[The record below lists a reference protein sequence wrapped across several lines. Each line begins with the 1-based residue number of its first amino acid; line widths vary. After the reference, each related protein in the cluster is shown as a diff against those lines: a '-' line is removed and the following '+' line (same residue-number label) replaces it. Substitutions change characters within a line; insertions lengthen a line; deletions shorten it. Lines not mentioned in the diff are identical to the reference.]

1 MGIYNSNC
9 DFNKYKMFYA
19 VSEYKSFSKAA
30 EVLHISQPAISY
42 AVKEL
47 ERDLDTTLLIRERKN
62 IRLTPEGQELIYY
75 IEKIFSNVMK
85 AERAMKERKNNEED
99 LYGEI
104 RIGIYSHIS
113 LTLLP
118 KLIKE
123 FEKIHPKVNFNI
135 YSTSQPEMVE
145 KLKRR
150 ELDML
155 IVQFPVFIDNNNFQE
170 EILCEFETCFY
181 SGEEI
186 YHQYINDKDSILN
199 YPLMLPMRGFSDID
213 ALEEKLKSK
222 NTKLIK
228 KYRVYTHELMKEMA
242 LDNIGIGWGIKKLL
256 EKELNEKKLFVIPF
270 DINSPTSKISVI
282 YDTNCMNKASI
293 EFLKFL
299 FQHTE
304 KKQ

>member
-30 EVLHISQPAISY
+30 EILHISQPAISY

-47 ERDLDTTLLIRERKN
+47 ERELDTTLLIREKKSV
-62 IRLTPEGQELIYY
+62 RLTPEGQELIFY
-75 IEKIFSNVMK
+75 IEKIFSNILM
-85 AERAMKERKNNEED
+85 AERAMKEHKNNEED

-113 LTLLP
+113 LVLLP

-123 FEKIHPKVNFNI
+123 FERIHPKVKFNI

-155 IVQFPVFIDNNNFQE
+155 IIQFPVFIDNVNFQE

-181 SGEEI
+181 SGETI
-186 YHQYINDKDSILN
+186 YNQYINDKSSKLD

-213 ALEEKLKSK
+213 TLEEKLKNN
-222 NTKLIK
+222 NTRLIK
-228 KYRVYTHELMKEMA
+228 KYRVYTHELTKEMA
-242 LDNIGIGWGIKKLL
+242 LNDIGIGWGIKKLI
-256 EKELNEKKLFVIPF
+256 EKELNEKKLFIIPF
-270 DINSPTSKISVI
+270 DINSPTCKISVT
-282 YDTNCMNKASI
+282 YDTNCMNKSSI

-299 FQHTE
+299 FKNTE
-304 KKQ
+304 KRQ